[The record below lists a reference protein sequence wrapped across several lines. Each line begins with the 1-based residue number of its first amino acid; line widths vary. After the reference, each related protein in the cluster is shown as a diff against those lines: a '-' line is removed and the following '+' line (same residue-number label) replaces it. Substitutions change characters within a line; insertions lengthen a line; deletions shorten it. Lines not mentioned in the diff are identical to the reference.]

1 VERIRKK
8 ERRRNNRQEVEKM
21 ENKRDIIKMFVNNE
35 SISEKRTLK
44 GSNLIA
50 YYISGTQ
57 KRVLKNY
64 STIIALVDVNKNYNK
79 IIINKTHYSQTTSRN
94 QNLLRFYATQSGC
107 EVEEIEEREIYQ
119 RLED

>member
-1 VERIRKK
+1 MERIRKK

>member
-1 VERIRKK
+1 
-8 ERRRNNRQEVEKM
+8 M
-21 ENKRDIIKMFVNNE
+21 ENKKNIIKMFVNNE
-35 SISEKRTLK
+35 RLDAKRTLK
-44 GSNLIA
+44 GSNLKA
-50 YYISGTQ
+50 YYIDGTQ

-64 STIIALVDVNKNYNK
+64 NTIIALVDVNKNYNK
-79 IIINKTHYSQTTSRN
+79 IIINKTHYSQTTTRN

>member
-1 VERIRKK
+1 
-8 ERRRNNRQEVEKM
+8 M
-21 ENKRDIIKMFVNNE
+21 ENKKDIIKMFVNNE

-64 STIIALVDVNKNYNK
+64 NTIIALIDANKNYNK